1 MFLKATREEV
11 VEKFSSLSVGGEWR
25 DVGANQIQLRHA
37 TGGVVNWYSGS
48 GKIVIQG
55 KHFAIT
61 KLRAK
66 VQEIL
71 DGNNTA
77 SAISVDVDRLIPVVT
92 EIPAFAKEV
101 VKENKVTPYESD
113 FDSELVIGLV
123 GAVGTDLDS
132 VYKIIKERLSIFGYT
147 TNEIKVS
154 QDIISNIVN
163 FKPEDSFD
171 RINRLMTEGNNI
183 RKNTGDFSV
192 LGKAAAARISEFRTN
207 ANGEQEAAPLRRHA
221 FVISSL
227 KHPDE
232 VQALRKIYS
241 HGFFLIG
248 VYADESRRRTYLEKN
263 KDISPD
269 NTTILINRDVDESE
283 KFGQHTRDTYH
294 LSDFF
299 INYGGNNDRF
309 QNDIWRTIDLIF
321 GKPFVTPTF
330 DEFAMFMAFSASLR
344 SADLSR
350 QVGAVVAKNNAIVAT
365 GGKRCS

>member
-25 DVGANQIQLRHA
+25 DVGANQIQLHHA
-37 TGGVVNWYSGS
+37 TGGVVNWYSAS

-55 KHFAIT
+55 KHSAIPE
-61 KLRAK
+61 LRARI
-66 VQEIL
+66 QEIL
-71 DGNNTA
+71 DGSGA
-77 SAISVDVDRLIPVVT
+77 APEKSVVVDRLISVAI
-92 EIPAFAKEV
+92 EIPVAAKED
-101 VKENKVTPYESD
+101 KVIPYESD

-132 VYKIIKERLSIFGYT
+132 VHKIIKERLSIFGYV

-163 FKPEDSFD
+163 FKPEDSFN

-192 LGKAAAARISEFRTN
+192 LGKAAAARISEFRTR
-207 ANGEQEAAPLRRHA
+207 ANGEHEAAPLRRHA
-221 FVISSL
+221 FIISSL

-263 KDISPD
+263 KDISPA

-299 INYGGNNDRF
+299 INYGGNHDRF

-344 SADLSR
+344 PLL
-350 QVGAVVAKNNAIVAT
+350 ICP
-365 GGKRCS
+365 GKLEL